1 MTIKIFL
8 YIIIILIICK
18 KYVLVQ
24 IQYYFKGTTHVN
36 TQKPVIDSLT
46 WWLQCIQRTNNI
58 NKLMRKFMYLL
69 SVPLKEYYTMS
80 FISKEK
86 YTAGKKLSQ
95 AVKVLYGCS
104 TFMHIYLLVL
114 K

>member
-1 MTIKIFL
+1 
-8 YIIIILIICK
+8 
-18 KYVLVQ
+18 
-24 IQYYFKGTTHVN
+24 
-36 TQKPVIDSLT
+36 
-46 WWLQCIQRTNNI
+46 
-58 NKLMRKFMYLL
+58 MRKFMYLL

-104 TFMHIYLLVL
+104 TFMHTYIFLF
-114 K
+114 